1 MITIRKLIVILVYN
15 FNRIYI
21 GIILCLILFLSYYLK
36 LDYLILILI
45 TSAVIFDLWKS
56 KLFSQSNLLI
66 LISFS
71 IFLIIVTY
79 FNLNLFLFINFL
91 LFFLVCLTFIIKSYI
106 SNFFPIII
114 TTFLYFLI
122 NLTVIDRDIF
132 YLCFLLSF
140 LNDTSAYIFG
150 NLIKGPLILP
160 SVSPKKTWS
169 GTLISSVISVII
181 FYFLDYNF
189 LFSFIAGVSFF
200 FGDIYFSYIKRILN
214 LKDFSSLLRS
224 HGGIL
229 DRLDSIFLIVI
240 LFNIYLYFK

>member
-1 MITIRKLIVILVYN
+1 MVYN
-15 FNRIYI
+15 YNRIYI
-21 GIILCLILFLSYYLK
+21 GIILCFILFLSYYFK
-36 LDYLILILI
+36 LDYFILLLI
-45 TSAVIFDLWKS
+45 TIASIFDLWKS
-56 KLFSQSNLLI
+56 KLLTQLNILLLI
-66 LISFS
+66 FFS
-71 IFLIIVTY
+71 IFLIIVVY
-79 FNLNLFLFINFL
+79 FNLNFFLFINFF
-91 LFFLVCLTFIIKSYI
+91 LFFLVCLSFVLKSYI

-122 NLTVIDRDIF
+122 NLTEIDRAIL

-169 GTLISSVISVII
+169 GTLISSGISIMII
-181 FYFLDYNF
+181 YFLGYNF
-189 LFSFIAGVSFF
+189 LFSLIAGASFF
-200 FGDIYFSYIKRILN
+200 VGDIYFSYIKRILN
-214 LKDFSSLLRS
+214 LKDFSRLLKS

-240 LFNIYLYFK
+240 FFNIYLYFI